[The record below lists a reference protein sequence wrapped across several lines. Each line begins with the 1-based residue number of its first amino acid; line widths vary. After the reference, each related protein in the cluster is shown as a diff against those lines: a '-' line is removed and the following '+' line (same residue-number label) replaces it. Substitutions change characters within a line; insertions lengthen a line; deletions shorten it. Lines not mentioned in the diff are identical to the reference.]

1 MSRNKG
7 LAVAVAPLLVL
18 MAVALSATAGAAP
31 RATPLQQL
39 GKGLK
44 AAMAPPTFKPFGGP
58 INITR
63 LRGKKITFVPF
74 AASPQNQVIGDT
86 MKRIGKLKRVGVD
99 VTVCNNR
106 GTPAEWNQCLQQAVT
121 TKQDLVVLNGAP
133 VAVGPAL
140 QALKAAG
147 IPVLS
152 QHYFPEGVRVASQ
165 ACVGCAAGI
174 THVQPAPFARA
185 AKLMADW
192 AIVDS
197 KGKANVLIT
206 ILPGFAPTDAM
217 VAQFKRQ
224 FAKCTGCTYEFLES
238 SVQDLLGPGFQTAV
252 AAALNKNPNLRYI
265 IEEVAIGVPAT
276 IAALNITGRTNV
288 KIATRGG
295 DTGEFALLQQGT
307 ALRMDVGGPSL
318 WIAYL
323 SMDNAFRILLGKPAN
338 PAPNPV
344 RVFTRENV
352 KVVGD
357 PPSTYKG
364 YGLGFIQGYL
374 KLWGIG

>member
-1 MSRNKG
+1 MTMFRSKS
-7 LAVAVAPLLVL
+7 LAVAVVAL
-18 MAVALSATAGAAP
+18 MAVALSTTAGATP
-31 RATPLQQL
+31 QATPVAQL
-39 GKGLK
+39 AKQLELAK
-44 AAMAPPTFKPFGGP
+44 KPPLFKPFGGP
-58 INITR
+58 INISS

-74 AASPQNQVIGDT
+74 AASPQNQIIGAT
-86 MKRIGKLKRVGVD
+86 MKRIGDLRRVGVT

-106 GTPAEWNQCLQQAVT
+106 GTAAEWNQCLQQAVT

-152 QHYFPEGVRVASQ
+152 QHYFPENVRVTSA
-165 ACVGCAAGI
+165 ACTGCAAGI

-197 KGKANVLIT
+197 KGRANVLIT

-224 FAKCTGCTYEFLES
+224 FAKCSGCRYEFLEN
-238 SVQDLLGPGFQTAV
+238 SVQDLLGTGFQTAV

-265 IEEVAIGVPAT
+265 LEEVAIGVPAT
-276 IAALNITGRTNV
+276 IAALNITGRRNV

-295 DTGEFALLQQGT
+295 DTGEFDLLQQGT
-307 ALRMDVGGPSL
+307 ALHMDVGGPSL

-364 YGLGFIQGYL
+364 YGNAFIKGYL